1 MNTTKRI
8 AMILRGHERN
18 TFKTPELSNLLYKLS
33 QLYSIDF
40 YMHTWNTSVGEI
52 SWRACKE
59 YELYPINEELVKTY
73 FSSIQ
78 IKSLQIDDETN
89 IELYGD
95 LNGRV
100 CCGPCPRIAWKRM
113 WYGKFKAI
121 ETVKKSGINYDFV
134 INTRFD
140 ILKFQSESTLLEKVK
155 EVFNKRTVLQVYF
168 MQQEPIPGIDNFYIS
183 NTQIL
188 YVLFKK
194 FHECLGDIE
203 IKYPKT
209 WYTEYL
215 VLYESLLLNYEMMLY
230 VSQKDTEVHNYKM

>member
-18 TFKTPELSNLLYKLS
+18 TFKTQDLCNFLYKLS

-40 YMHTWNTSVGEI
+40 YIHTWNTSVGEK
-52 SWRACKE
+52 SWRNCKE
-59 YELYPINEELVKTY
+59 YELYPINQELVKTY

-78 IKSLQIDDETN
+78 IKSLEIDDETN
-89 IELYGD
+89 IQLHGNQD
-95 LNGRV
+95 KNV
-100 CCGPCPRIAWKRM
+100 CSGPCPRIAWKRM

-121 ETVKKSGINYDFV
+121 ELVKKSEIHYDFV

-140 ILKFQSESTLLEKVK
+140 ILKFQSESVLLEKINN
-155 EVFNKRTVLQVYF
+155 VFNKRTVLQVYF
-168 MQQEPIPGIDNFYIS
+168 LQEEPIPGIDNFYIS

-188 YVLFKK
+188 YILFKN
-194 FHECLGDIE
+194 FHENLGDIE

-215 VLYESLLLNYEMMLY
+215 VFYESLLLNYKLMLY
-230 VSQKDTEVHNYKM
+230 VSQKDTEVHNFLM